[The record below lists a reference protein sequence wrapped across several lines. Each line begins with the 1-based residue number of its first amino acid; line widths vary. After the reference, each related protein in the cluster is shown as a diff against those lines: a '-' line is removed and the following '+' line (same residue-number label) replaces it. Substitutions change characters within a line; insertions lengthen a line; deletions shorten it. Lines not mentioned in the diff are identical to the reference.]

1 MDKPFVSVN
10 GVEIPYISSVHPQR
24 FDITKGGRNPLTG
37 KNRLRLTA
45 KKWKLIIDCGFLTE
59 NKYQEIR
66 EVIDADSLNLT
77 VYFKYGEEE
86 ITFNGYAVYT
96 SKIVVGDEIGTLPN
110 ENCVGGRSE
119 FNIELIE
126 N

>member
-10 GVEIPYISSVHPQR
+10 GVEIPYISSVIPQLI
-24 FDITKGGRNPLTG
+24 DITKGGRNPLTG

-45 KKWKLIIDCGFLTE
+45 KKWKLTIDCGFLTE
-59 NKYQEIR
+59 NRYQEIR
-66 EVIDADSLNLT
+66 NAIDPNSLNLT
-77 VYFKYGEEE
+77 VYYKYGVEE
-86 ITFNGYAVYT
+86 ITFDGYAVYT
-96 SKIVVGDEIGTLPN
+96 SKIVVGDDVGTLPN
-110 ENCVGGRSE
+110 EDCVGGRSE